1 MFLDMKKNRAD
12 FLLALQG
19 VVENQE
25 AGKRYILAGEVFY
38 EQQGIFLPVA
48 KPGQQFLPQ
57 TRFEL
62 RPRYRFVSRAGE
74 KLVTALRHF
83 SLDVS
88 GKVALDGG
96 ASTGG
101 FTDCLLQHGA
111 ARVYAVD
118 VGYGQLAWKLRQDK
132 RVVNIER
139 VNLRYAPPDLLPE
152 QVDLI
157 VLDCSFISLLLVLPP
172 CMAFCKK
179 QGQVLALVKPQFEL
193 DASCNVK
200 GVVRDKA
207 LQLQAVEKV
216 QNFARERLGLTPVGS
231 VAAGVKGPKGNQEFC
246 VLLNRE

>member
-1 MFLDMKKNRAD
+1 MLEIISP
-12 FLLALQG
+12 LL
-19 VVENQE
+19 
-25 AGKRYILAGEVFY
+25 ILNY
-38 EQQGIFLPVA
+38 
-48 KPGQQFLPQ
+48 
-57 TRFEL
+57 
-62 RPRYRFVSRAGE
+62 
-74 KLVTALRHF
+74 VTALRHF

-101 FTDCLLQHGA
+101 FTDCLLQHDT

-193 DASCNVK
+193 DA
-200 GVVRDKA
+200 
-207 LQLQAVEKV
+207 
-216 QNFARERLGLTPVGS
+216 
-231 VAAGVKGPKGNQEFC
+231 VAARKKRA
-246 VLLNRE
+246 NRHTDQYNA